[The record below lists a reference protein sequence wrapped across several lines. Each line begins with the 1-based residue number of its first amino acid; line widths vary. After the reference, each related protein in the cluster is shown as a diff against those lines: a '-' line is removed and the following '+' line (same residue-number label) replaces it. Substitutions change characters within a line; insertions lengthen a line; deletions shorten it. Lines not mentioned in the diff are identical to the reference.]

1 MNMKKLLIGI
11 PVVLIASVLISAPA
25 MAGSK
30 QQHRWEGVAI
40 GVGAAI
46 LGHAIY
52 QAHKDAPTARVVYV
66 EPTPVRSKYR
76 HPSHPKHRHG
86 RWEWQKTW
94 VAPTYEKVWNPGHY
108 DRKGRW
114 VQGHWIEVKTSDG
127 YWTKERVWI
136 AGNGPHSRHYP

>member
-11 PVVLIASVLISAPA
+11 AAVLTVSVLISTPA
-25 MAGSK
+25 IAGSK
-30 QQHRWEGVAI
+30 QRHRWEGVAI

-52 QAHKDAPTARVVYV
+52 QANKDACPPRVVYV
-66 EPTPVRSKYR
+66 DPTPDPKYR
-76 HPSHPKHRHG
+76 HYQRPNHRYGH
-86 RWEWQKTW
+86 WEWRKTW

-127 YWTKERVWI
+127 YWTKERVRI
-136 AGNGPHSRHYP
+136 AGNGPHSRHYR